1 MGWMQKL
8 CEAYDVGI
16 VSDQRN
22 ENSPLIPV
30 GFVRKS
36 IKYHV
41 VLTMDGQFVSADELN
56 EKRTDTDGKGQ
67 PPMLEIPSTPQ
78 AESRTGDKG
87 APYPLSENL
96 KYLACED
103 ESNQERFDAYM
114 EQLKSW
120 CEQPDAPTC
129 LHAVYAYLSRR
140 TLLSDLSAQPNLKL
154 SYYKD
159 PEKRQGEGADRKAMV
174 CFSVQTQDANPDD
187 LWLRTDVKES
197 WSRYYTQHLPG
208 EKKLCY
214 IEGRLLPSTT
224 NYPKVQGNA
233 KLISAKDS
241 IYPFQYKGRFM
252 EDHSAACIST
262 SVILRAHNALKWLI
276 QRQGINK
283 YGMIWAVWNTNGA
296 TMRPA
301 TEGNVF
307 SSEEEEEED
316 DEEYEEGNEKP
327 AIDTLEGYAQAVNKA
342 ALGYTFRLEG
352 WNSERTNYVEIL
364 GLEAAT
370 DGRMSVTYYQECP
383 GNDYV
388 ARLSDWQQCCCWWRY
403 NHKRKTVE
411 IATPT
416 SQDIAEAIM
425 GADAV
430 NLAKQDSKCEK
441 SQTKLMRQLLS
452 QLMSCIVDSQPLPL
466 NLVQGAFHRACNP
479 LSFTSGKDGN
489 WSRYAWD
496 QSVNA
501 TCAMISCSQKRGHTP
516 NTEVFLPELQADS
529 RNRDYLYG
537 RLLAVADR
545 MEEAV
550 LDQASRPTNAIR
562 LTQRFAQ
569 RPFETW
575 QMIHEKLLPAFQTAG
590 EDAKR
595 YQITLE
601 EIESLFLEEDRLSQR
616 PLCMEFLQGYSSQR
630 QDWFKKRERGGGTP
644 QETETAILYKM
655 PISRSQLY
663 GCFLAIADIIE
674 VKASDGERFGRTN
687 AIQMMPLLAARPY
700 DSWGQ
705 LHNKLLPYLEKLG
718 DRAGYYQSLIGK
730 TEAQFSQPDR
740 ESTSPL
746 DSGYLNGYYEMLRT
760 FYQKTQYLWQPQDW
774 QEDTGNSRSLW
785 YGRMLGASE
794 WLERRM
800 LLIRAGGTPEDAEQH
815 ATNALRYMAAFA
827 QKPAAT
833 WAHLKDKLKP
843 YLRYGAERTAAS
855 ALIEQLEAQLTQRGW
870 DTNTPLNSSYLH
882 GYYAERNKKGES

>member
-1 MGWMQKL
+1 
-8 CEAYDVGI
+8 
-16 VSDQRN
+16 
-22 ENSPLIPV
+22 
-30 GFVRKS
+30 
-36 IKYHV
+36 
-41 VLTMDGQFVSADELN
+41 
-56 EKRTDTDGKGQ
+56 
-67 PPMLEIPSTPQ
+67 
-78 AESRTGDKG
+78 
-87 APYPLSENL
+87 
-96 KYLACED
+96 
-103 ESNQERFDAYM
+103 
-114 EQLKSW
+114 
-120 CEQPDAPTC
+120 
-129 LHAVYAYLSRR
+129 
-140 TLLSDLSAQPNLKL
+140 
-154 SYYKD
+154 
-159 PEKRQGEGADRKAMV
+159 
-174 CFSVQTQDANPDD
+174 
-187 LWLRTDVKES
+187 
-197 WSRYYTQHLPG
+197 
-208 EKKLCY
+208 
-214 IEGRLLPSTT
+214 
-224 NYPKVQGNA
+224 
-233 KLISAKDS
+233 
-241 IYPFQYKGRFM
+241 
-252 EDHSAACIST
+252 
-262 SVILRAHNALKWLI
+262 
-276 QRQGINK
+276 
-283 YGMIWAVWNTNGA
+283 
-296 TMRPA
+296 
-301 TEGNVF
+301 
-307 SSEEEEEED
+307 
-316 DEEYEEGNEKP
+316 
-327 AIDTLEGYAQAVNKA
+327 DTLEGYAEAVNRA
-342 ALGYTFRLEG
+342 TLGMESNLDGY
-352 WNSERTNYVEIL
+352 NSKRVNYVCIL
-364 GLEAAT
+364 GLKAPIPGKGNLAI
-370 DGRMSVTYYQECP
+370 TYYQELP
-383 GNDYV
+383 GNEYV
-388 ARLSDWQQCCCWWRY
+388 ERLAGWRQSCCWWRY

-430 NLAKQDSKCEK
+430 KIAQGKKKTGPKDTDPQE
-441 SQTKLMRQLLS
+441 TKLMRQLLS

-501 TCAMISCSQKRGHTP
+501 TCAMISCFQKRGHTP

-550 LDQASRPTNAIR
+550 LDQSSRPTNAIR

-575 QMIHEKLLPAFQTAG
+575 QMIHEKLLPVFQTAG
-590 EDAKR
+590 EDVKR

-601 EIESLFLEEDRLSQR
+601 EIESLFLEEDRLSQK
-616 PLCMEFLQGYSSQR
+616 PLRMEFLQGYSSQR
-630 QDWFKKRERGGGTP
+630 QDWFKKRERDGDTP
-644 QETETAILYKM
+644 QKTETAILYKA
-655 PISRSQLY
+655 PASRSRLY
-663 GCFLAIADIIE
+663 GCLLAIADIIE

-687 AIQMMPLLAARPY
+687 AIQMMPMLAARPY
-700 DSWGQ
+700 DGWGQ

-740 ESTSPL
+740 ESTLPL
-746 DSGYLNGYYEMLRT
+746 DSSYLNGYYEMLRT
-760 FYQKTQYLWQPQDW
+760 FYQKTQYLWQPQYW
-774 QEDTGNSRSLW
+774 QEDTGDLRSLW

-815 ATNALRYMAAFA
+815 AANALRYMAAFA

-855 ALIEQLEAQLTQRGW
+855 TLIEQLEAQLTQRGW